1 MSSLCVLIFRLNFTY
16 SVRVDFELISI
27 YNKTKIRKDRTMKKL
42 IHIIC
47 CVILLFIV
55 GIIGFFIGKNT
66 HAPVDGTTFYAT
78 IEEIRDNYLMVS
90 GLKIND
96 INSRGEFFF
105 TIDDKTHLEWRH
117 TEITLTDLKVGN
129 MVCITYTGS
138 VLETSPACIEDVVKV
153 QLLDDEI

>member
-1 MSSLCVLIFRLNFTY
+1 
-16 SVRVDFELISI
+16 
-27 YNKTKIRKDRTMKKL
+27 MKKL

-66 HAPVDGTTFYAT
+66 HAPVDDTTFYAT

-117 TEITLTDLKVGN
+117 TEITITD
-129 MVCITYTGS
+129 
-138 VLETSPACIEDVVKV
+138 
-153 QLLDDEI
+153 